1 MPDCENGFDEKN
13 CDLFVADNEN
23 YRKELEPRQRKD
35 QRTNIWINIRIFS
48 LSSIDET
55 NMMFSVKFLIELE
68 W

>member
-1 MPDCENGFDEKN
+1 VPDCKNGFDEKN

-48 LSSIDET
+48 LCSIDET

>member
-1 MPDCENGFDEKN
+1 VPDCENGFDEKN

-55 NMMFSVKFLIELE
+55 NMMFSVKFLVELE

>member
-1 MPDCENGFDEKN
+1 VPDCKNGFDEKN

-23 YRKELEPRQRKD
+23 YRKELEPHQRKD

>member
-48 LSSIDET
+48 LSSIDEI

>member
-55 NMMFSVKFLIELE
+55 NMMFSVKFLVELE